1 MRPRHRARPAME
13 RSMALEKIEY
23 GSEREIVIDGRFRF
37 LDLAGLFAI
46 AAAPA
51 LVLLLLIPLPLVPP
65 VLSIVSFVLAC
76 GLALFALYT
85 GASRQA
91 PGVTIWDVAYTFT
104 FIWVIAG
111 IISNPMHLLDWFDK
125 LSMVP

>member
-1 MRPRHRARPAME
+1 
-13 RSMALEKIEY
+13 MALTKLEY
-23 GSEREIVIDGRFRF
+23 GSERKYFFDGRVGFRAP
-37 LDLAGLFAI
+37 AGLIAI

-51 LVLLLLIPLPLVPP
+51 LVLLLLIPLPLVAPA
-65 VLSIVSFVLAC
+65 LSIVSFVMAC
-76 GLALFALYT
+76 GVALYAIYT
-85 GASRQA
+85 KASRHA

-125 LSMVP
+125 LPMVR

>member
-1 MRPRHRARPAME
+1 
-13 RSMALEKIEY
+13 MALEKLEY
-23 GSEREIVIDGRFRF
+23 GSDREIVIDSQFRF

-65 VLSIVSFVLAC
+65 VLSMLSFVMAC
-76 GLALFALYT
+76 GLALYALYT
-85 GASRQA
+85 GASRRA

-125 LSMVP
+125 LSIAP